1 MLADYPLLPVRR
13 RFWEKVLR
21 IVDTTGTVSQLR
33 NQLKVIHEAAKATA
47 EKELGNIG
55 PGDFIYQQIAPNLLQ
70 TGVISKE
77 DYERI
82 AELSAGDNDQQL
94 QSRLLSL
101 ILLIGKLPT
110 DSISDCGVR

>member
-1 MLADYPLLPVRR
+1 
-13 RFWEKVLR
+13 
-21 IVDTTGTVSQLR
+21 
-33 NQLKVIHEAAKATA
+33 VIHEAAKATA
-47 EKELGNIG
+47 EKELGNIV

-82 AELSAGDNDQQL
+82 AELSAGNDDQQL

-110 DSISDCGVR
+110 DSISDCGVRATADMLADLLVDNLNQGKDELRAR